1 MLANIDRHVIT
12 KRGLI
17 VSNRQLIAVR
27 SITNKKNLEKLRLQL
42 VNARQC
48 LVEKERIIEGLRL
61 DLAHLV
67 DQLPR
72 LKQNN
77 GRSSTHMAIE

>member
-1 MLANIDRHVIT
+1 M
-12 KRGLI
+12 
-17 VSNRQLIAVR
+17 SNQQFIAVK
-27 SITNKKNLEKLRLQL
+27 SITNKKNLEKLKQQL
-42 VNARQC
+42 VAAHQC
-48 LVEKERIIEGLRL
+48 LVEKDRIIEGLRF

-77 GRSSTHMAIE
+77 GRSSTHMSIK